1 MDQNAM
7 TSDSK
12 TCDVQSNDNVTKID
26 GEKKQQPSCDV
37 DSADAKNDV
46 KLRDAV
52 VKNGNAVGRG
62 KSSKMDRMSSH
73 PNVVKYSRIFK
84 KVSPDGNLV
93 LFLPQREIMVTET
106 KVEPLMG
113 VALIH
118 QGSMLYKHF
127 AATPLLILP
136 RF

>member
-1 MDQNAM
+1 MDPNAM

-12 TCDVQSNDNVTKID
+12 TCDVQSNENVTKID

-37 DSADAKNDV
+37 DSADAK
-46 KLRDAV
+46 
-52 VKNGNAVGRG
+52 NAVGRG